1 MLLEKPKTTHV
12 SNQECH
18 PQITDEEIQIF
29 TFKIVSLATETP
41 QTKSLLTT

>member
-1 MLLEKPKTTHV
+1 MLVEKPKTTRV
-12 SNQECH
+12 SSQECH
-18 PQITDEEIQIF
+18 PQKPDEEMQIF